1 MFDESSIFKSKIVNS
16 LEHDVKLGK
25 ILLFVLHHSIFV
37 FGFGLQTFK
46 QPHFFLLAKVF

>member
-25 ILLFVLHHSIFV
+25 ILLFVFHHPIFV
-37 FGFGLQTFK
+37 FGFELQPFVLA
-46 QPHFFLLAKVF
+46 HFFLLAKVF